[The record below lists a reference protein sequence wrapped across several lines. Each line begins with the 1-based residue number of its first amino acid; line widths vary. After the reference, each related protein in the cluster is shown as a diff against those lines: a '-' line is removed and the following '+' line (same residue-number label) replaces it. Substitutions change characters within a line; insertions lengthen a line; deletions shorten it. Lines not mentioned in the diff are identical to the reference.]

1 MSAWREDILGQ
12 GFEQL
17 TLDLGADDEGPVVA
31 TLVRA
36 LPGPEPWWKRA
47 LNRVTGAHR
56 PFEGVDVLYVHG
68 WSDYFFQ
75 TELAGFW
82 TSRGARFFALDLR
95 KYGRSLREGQT
106 PGYIEDLSHYDA
118 EVNASLAEIKGSAEG
133 ERVQLVLGHSTGGL
147 VLSGW
152 ASRHPGACDAILLNS
167 PWLEFQLSGTVRK
180 LLSPIIGLT
189 AKLDGHDAAP
199 QIDLGFYARAQRQV
213 AETGNIEQIVEAWRP
228 EQSLPVRAGWMK
240 AILDAHEQVAEGN
253 VTVEE
258 PVCVL
263 LSKRWIAP
271 TKWSD
276 ELMHVDSVLNV
287 NAVSHAALKLGSNI
301 TINWIEGALHDVFLS
316 AATPRRQAYETVEAW
331 VTGFLAAKDLV
342 RDQPAPE
349 NK

>member
-1 MSAWREDILGQ
+1 MSGWREDILGP

-17 TLDLGADDEGPVVA
+17 TLELGEDDEGPVVA
-31 TLVRA
+31 TLVRS
-36 LPGPEPWWKRA
+36 LPDEASWWKRA
-47 LNRVTGAHR
+47 LNRLTGEAR
-56 PFEGVDVLYVHG
+56 PFEDVDVLYVHG

-75 TELAGFW
+75 TELASFW
-82 TSRGARFFALDLR
+82 TSRGARFYALDLR

-106 PGYIEDLSHYDA
+106 PGYIEDLTDYDA
-118 EVNASLAEIKGSAEG
+118 EVNASLAEIKQSRE
-133 ERVQLVLGHSTGGL
+133 EQRIQLVLGHSTGGL

-199 QIDLGFYARAQRQV
+199 QIDFGFYARAQRQV
-213 AETGNIEQIVEAWRP
+213 AEAGNVGQIVEEWRP

-240 AILDAHEQVAEGN
+240 AILDAHEEVAEGN

-263 LSKRWIAP
+263 LSTQWIAP

-301 TINWIEGALHDVFLS
+301 TINWIDGALHDVFLS
-316 AATPRRQAYETVEAW
+316 SAEPRRKAYDAVEAW
-331 VTGFLAAKDLV
+331 VTGFLAARKLV
-342 RDQPAPE
+342 HDQPSRE